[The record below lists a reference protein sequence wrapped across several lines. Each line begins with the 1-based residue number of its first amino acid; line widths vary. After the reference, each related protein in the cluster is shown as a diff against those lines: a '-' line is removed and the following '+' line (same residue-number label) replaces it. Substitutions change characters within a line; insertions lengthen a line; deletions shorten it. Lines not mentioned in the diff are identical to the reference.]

1 MYKKMIATAW
11 LLCFTASNCFATD
24 WTTIIEKENYQIQ
37 VDIDSYKVEASL
49 PLMTIKTL
57 YKTAQQHP
65 KDSNT
70 IDYVS
75 SIEKMQF
82 NCQQPY
88 YRILTKQLFDQTDQ
102 LVFNK
107 KKATDFKKIEMGTDN
122 FSIGQLTCQVH
133 QMLGGQ

>member
-1 MYKKMIATAW
+1 MQQKISIAAW
-11 LLCFTASNCFATD
+11 LLCFTASSCFATD

-57 YKTAQQHP
+57 HKKKQQHQTDT
-65 KDSNT
+65 KS
-70 IDYVS
+70 IDYAS
-75 SIEKMQF
+75 SIKNMQF

-88 YRILTKQLFDQTDQ
+88 YRILSTQLFDPSNQ
-102 LVFNK
+102 LVLTDMKAKDFNK
-107 KKATDFKKIEMGTDN
+107 IEIGTDT

>member
-1 MYKKMIATAW
+1 MQQTISAAAW
-11 LLCFTASNCFATD
+11 LLCFTASSCFATD
-24 WTTIIEKENYQIQ
+24 WTTIIEKDHYEIQ
-37 VDIDSYKVEASL
+37 VDIDSYKVEKSL

-57 YKTAQQHP
+57 HKTAQQHA
-65 KDSNT
+65 KDANT
-70 IDYVS
+70 IDYVN

-88 YRILTKQLFDQTDQ
+88 YRILSTQLFDQTKQ
-102 LVFNK
+102 LVWANL
-107 KKATDFKKIEMGTDN
+107 KATDFRKIEMETDT